1 MFLFIM
7 LFFLPK
13 IMQKACQNSYSTGC
27 QQVVDRPYKYQCLI
41 IRHSLSN
48 LKRIHVLLYSVA
60 VKQNLFY
67 RTEKRKIGQLF
78 Y

>member
-27 QQVVDRPYKYQCLI
+27 QQVVNRPYKYQCLI

-48 LKRIHVLLYSVA
+48 
-60 VKQNLFY
+60 N
-67 RTEKRKIGQLF
+67 
-78 Y
+78 

>member
-1 MFLFIM
+1 MSEKISLDSSVFIYM

-27 QQVVDRPYKYQCLI
+27 QQVANRPYKYQCLI

-48 LKRIHVLLYSVA
+48 
-60 VKQNLFY
+60 N
-67 RTEKRKIGQLF
+67 
-78 Y
+78 

>member
-27 QQVVDRPYKYQCLI
+27 QQVVDRPYKSYGFDYQAI
-41 IRHSLSN
+41 PH
-48 LKRIHVLLYSVA
+48 K
-60 VKQNLFY
+60 
-67 RTEKRKIGQLF
+67 
-78 Y
+78 

>member
-1 MFLFIM
+1 M

-27 QQVVDRPYKYQCLI
+27 QKVANRPYKYQCLI

-48 LKRIHVLLYSVA
+48 
-60 VKQNLFY
+60 N
-67 RTEKRKIGQLF
+67 
-78 Y
+78 